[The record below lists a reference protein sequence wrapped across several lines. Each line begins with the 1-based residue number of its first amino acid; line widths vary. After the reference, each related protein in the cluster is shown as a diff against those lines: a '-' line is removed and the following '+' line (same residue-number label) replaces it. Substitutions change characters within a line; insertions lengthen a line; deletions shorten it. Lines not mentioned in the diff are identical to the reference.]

1 MNIWENTVI
10 TEKGLALQTKLL
22 DGATLRITKVEAGAG
37 KTADDIRKQTE
48 VLQVKQG
55 LSLQMV
61 KKTEKQIIIP
71 VLLENLNV
79 SESYELWQIGF
90 YAEDPDEGEI
100 LYCLAQASEGK
111 IIPSA
116 TESPG
121 FSITWNFHFKVSD
134 GEKID
139 MQIEPAGLVSVEI
152 FNQRLGKM
160 DEDIELLN
168 NHALQKDNPHGVT
181 KSQIGLGNVP
191 NVSTNNQTPTYSDI
205 TTLTNLVSGEK
216 LSEALPKIKLAV
228 ANLINHMANKSNP
241 HGVTKSQIGLGNVPN
256 VSTND
261 QILTYGD
268 ITTLSTL
275 TSGEKLSEAFPKMKL
290 AISNLIN
297 HMGNKNNPH
306 GVTKGQLGLGTVENK
321 SGAVIRGE
329 MTAAEVNNALGYIAA
344 KQSEVT
350 QLSSDLLEKVYP
362 VGAVYFSVI
371 DKNPGIL
378 FGGTWERFAKGQTII
393 GVNESDNDF
402 GSVKKTGGNKT
413 HVHSTNEHTLTTD
426 EIPAHSHSVNAVDI
440 SSSGS
445 HGHTTYYL
453 QDNSAGGSSGR
464 MGTSGN
470 HTKERTDMIKSSGT
484 HTHTVPAHNTNS
496 IGKGGSH
503 NHGNTG
509 STSNLSPYITTYI
522 WTRIA

>member
-22 DGATLRITKVEAGAG
+22 NGAILKITKVEAGTG
-37 KTADDIRKQTE
+37 KATDIRKQTA
-48 VLQVKQG
+48 VMNVKQV
-55 LSLQMV
+55 LSLQTV
-61 KKTEKQIIIP
+61 KKKEKQIVIP
-71 VLLENLNV
+71 VLLENLNL

-111 IIPSA
+111 IIPSN

-121 FSITWNFHFKVSD
+121 FSITWNFHFKISD
-134 GEKID
+134 EEKID
-139 MQIEPAGLVSVEI
+139 MQIEPAGLVSIET
-152 FNQRLGKM
+152 FNEKLGQI
-160 DEDIELLN
+160 DQDIEIL
-168 NHALQKDNPHGVT
+168 HHHVIQKDNPHGVT
-181 KSQIGLGNVP
+181 KSQVGLGNVP
-191 NVSTNNQTPTYSDI
+191 NVSTNNQTPTYSDV

-216 LSEALPKIKLAV
+216 LSEAFPKVKLAV

-241 HGVTKSQIGLGNVPN
+241 HGVTKNQIGLGNVPN

-268 ITTLSTL
+268 ITALSTL
-275 TSGEKLSEAFPKMKL
+275 TSGEKLSEAFSKIKL
-290 AISNLIN
+290 AISNLMN
-297 HMGNKNNPH
+297 HMSNKNNPH
-306 GVTKGQLGLGTVENK
+306 GVTKSQLGLGEVENK
-321 SGAVIRGE
+321 SGAAIRGE
-329 MTAAEVNNALGYIAA
+329 MTASEINNALGYIAA
-344 KQSEVT
+344 RQSEVT

-362 VGAVYFSVI
+362 VGSIYFSVI

-378 FGGTWERFAKGQTII
+378 FGGTWERFAKGQTLI

-402 GSVKKTGGNKT
+402 ESVKKTGGSKT
-413 HVHSTNEHTLTTD
+413 HVHSTNDHTLTSD
-426 EIPAHSHSVNAVDI
+426 EIPAHNHSVNAVNI

-453 QDNSAGGSSGR
+453 QDNSASGSGGR

-470 HTKERTDMIKSSGT
+470 HTKERTDVVKTGGA
-484 HTHTVPAHNTNS
+484 HTHTVPAHNTNNA
-496 IGKGGSH
+496 GNGGSH

-509 STSNLSPYITTYI
+509 SASNLSPYITTFI

>member
-1 MNIWENTVI
+1 MWENTAL
-10 TEKGLALQTKLL
+10 TNKGKALQSKLTAGNIL
-22 DGATLRITKVEAGAG
+22 KITNVKSGAG
-37 KTADDIRKQTE
+37 RVSVLDIRDQTAVQDIKQELT
-48 VLQVKQG
+48 LQPMTVKNNRVE
-55 LSLQMV
+55 LS
-61 KKTEKQIIIP
+61 
-71 VLLENLNV
+71 VLLENVNLK
-79 SESYELWQIGF
+79 ESYELWQVGI

-139 MQIEPAGLVSVEI
+139 MQIEPAGLVSVET

-160 DEDIELLN
+160 NEGIELLN

-181 KSQIGLGNVP
+181 K
-191 NVSTNNQTPTYSDI
+191 
-205 TTLTNLVSGEK
+205 
-216 LSEALPKIKLAV
+216 
-228 ANLINHMANKSNP
+228 
-241 HGVTKSQIGLGNVPN
+241 
-256 VSTND
+256 
-261 QILTYGD
+261 
-268 ITTLSTL
+268 
-275 TSGEKLSEAFPKMKL
+275 
-290 AISNLIN
+290 
-297 HMGNKNNPH
+297 
-306 GVTKGQLGLGTVENK
+306 GQLGLGAVENK

-426 EIPAHSHSVNAVDI
+426 EIPAHSHSVNTVNI